1 MGKIKTSSKLHILV
15 SLFVFGFI
23 SLFAVNQIFSGLIDE
38 LNQKTKNY
46 EKKIKIAEFV
56 SEDIQGLKALFFEL
70 SIATT
75 SSKSRQIV
83 IDKINIL
90 IQSIHDSLLVLEK
103 GGVLKREIE
112 LNIIGKSVTIT
123 QVSYNPNLSG
133 QTMSLE
139 AIDIKPKLIQL
150 SQMIVSVEKMLEE
163 RHRLIEEENFK
174 ELIEV
179 NNQLTRYYKTTPAFF
194 NRMGENIKRLLYE
207 GDIEL
212 KNIKEEIVH
221 KQEKYMKIKLLLIF
235 SVIAITTLFG
245 FWISRIINKENHQLE
260 IANNELES
268 KENAVKAILNGQ
280 ANLVIVTDG
289 VTMIDANEAIADFFD
304 FIDSVDDFRK
314 KYKCI
319 CDLFEKDVP
328 DDSYI
333 NKIEYDGE
341 SWVNYILQNNHRNFK
356 VILHNGREYHHFS
369 IVANK
374 RIIDSNGHFII
385 IVSLNDITEVV
396 ESQIELSAV
405 NNNLEH
411 LIDLKTKELQ
421 ELNNGLEA
429 RINEELEKN
438 REKDKQMIQQ
448 SRFAALGEMIGN
460 IAHQWRQPLSAIS
473 STASSVELQM
483 ELGIATQEDIKK
495 SYRDIKHYVEF
506 LTQTIEDFR
515 GFFKKDKET
524 VDFDMKEVL
533 KNSLSITN
541 ATYKDN
547 NIEIKTKLH
556 EESLTCNGM
565 PSELSQAFLNIL
577 NTKLHEESLTCN
589 GMPSE
594 LSQAFLNILNN
605 ARDAIIE
612 KKPLFKGVCI
622 YSEVNEDENVIYFQD
637 NAGGIP
643 AHILEKIFDPY
654 FTTKHQSQGTGIG
667 LYMSKDIIEKNMRGS
682 LSVRNMQQ
690 VIDGITYNG
699 ACFRVSVPKKS

>member
-577 NTKLHEESLTCN
+577 N
-589 GMPSE
+589 
-594 LSQAFLNILNN
+594 N

>member
-83 IDKINIL
+83 VEKINKL
-90 IQSIHDSLLVLEK
+90 IQSIHDSLHVLEK

-112 LNIIGKSVTIT
+112 LNIIGKNVTMT

-163 RHRLIEEENFK
+163 RHRLTEEENFK

-212 KNIKEEIVH
+212 KNIKEEIVY

-260 IANNELES
+260 IANNELEF

-289 VTMIDANEAIADFFD
+289 VTMIDANDAIADFFD
-304 FIDSVDDFRK
+304 FIESVDDFRK
-314 KYKCI
+314 KYHCI

-341 SWVNYILQNNHRNFK
+341 SWVNYILHNKHKNFK

-396 ESQIELSAV
+396 ESQMELSAV

-533 KNSLSITN
+533 KNSLSITS

-556 EESLTCNGM
+556 EE
-565 PSELSQAFLNIL
+565 P
-577 NTKLHEESLTCN
+577 LTCN

-622 YSEVNEDENVIYFQD
+622 YSEVNEKENVICFQD

-643 AHILEKIFDPY
+643 PHILEKIFDPY

-667 LYMSKDIIEKNMRGS
+667 LYMSKDIIEKNMLGN
-682 LSVRNMQQ
+682 LSVKNMQQ

-699 ACFRVSVPKKS
+699 ACFRVSVPKKT

>member
-1 MGKIKTSSKLHILV
+1 MGKIKTSFKLHILV

-38 LNQKTKNY
+38 LNQKTRNY

-56 SEDIQGLKALFFEL
+56 SEDIQGLKALFYEL

-75 SSKSRQIV
+75 SEKSRQIV
-83 IDKINIL
+83 ITKINTL
-90 IQSIHDSLLVLEK
+90 IQNIHESLFVLEK

-112 LNIIGKSVTIT
+112 LNIIGKNVTMT
-123 QVSYNPNLSG
+123 EVTYNPNLSG

-139 AIDIKPKLIQL
+139 AIDIQPKLIQL
-150 SQMIVSVEKMLEE
+150 SEMILNVETMLEE
-163 RHRLIEEENFK
+163 RHRLTDEEKFQ

-179 NNQLTRYYKTTPAFF
+179 NNELTRYYKTTPAFF
-194 NRMGENIKRLLYE
+194 NRMSENIKRLLYE

-212 KNIKEEIVH
+212 KNIKEEIVD
-221 KQEKYMKIKLLLIF
+221 KQDKYMKIKLLLIF

-289 VTMIDANEAIADFFD
+289 TTMIDANDAIANFFD
-304 FIDSVDDFRK
+304 FIESVDDFREK
-314 KYKCI
+314 HKCI

-333 NKIEYDGE
+333 NKMDYDGKT
-341 SWVNYILQNNHRNFK
+341 WVDYILENKHRNFK
-356 VILHNGREYHHFS
+356 VILNNGRENHHFS

-374 RIIDSNGHFII
+374 KNIDSNGNFII

-396 ESQIELSAV
+396 ESQMQLSQV

-421 ELNNGLEA
+421 ELNNGLEM
-429 RINEELEKN
+429 RINQELEKN
-438 REKDKQMIQQ
+438 RDKDKQMIQQ

-473 STASSVELQM
+473 STASGVELQM
-483 ELGIATQEDIKK
+483 ELGIASNDDIKK
-495 SYRDIKHYVEF
+495 SYGDIKNYVQF

-515 GFFKKDKET
+515 GFFKEDKEK
-524 VDFDMKEVL
+524 VDFDMKDVL
-533 KNSLSITN
+533 KNALSITN

-547 NIEIKTKLH
+547 NIEVIIKLQ
-556 EESLTCNGM
+556 EGSLMCNGM
-565 PSELSQAFLNIL
+565 PSELA
-577 NTKLHEESLTCN
+577 
-589 GMPSE
+589 
-594 LSQAFLNILNN
+594 QAFLNILNN
-605 ARDAIIE
+605 ARDAIRE
-612 KKPLFKGVCI
+612 KKPIFRGVCV
-622 YSEVNEDENVIYFQD
+622 YSEVNEQENILYFQD

-643 AHILEKIFDPY
+643 VAILEKIFDPY

-667 LYMSKDIIEKNMRGS
+667 LYMSKDIIEKNMHGN
-682 LSVRNMQQ
+682 LSVKNVTQE
-690 VIDGITYNG
+690 IDGITYTG
-699 ACFRVSVPKKS
+699 ACFRISLPKNEIVA